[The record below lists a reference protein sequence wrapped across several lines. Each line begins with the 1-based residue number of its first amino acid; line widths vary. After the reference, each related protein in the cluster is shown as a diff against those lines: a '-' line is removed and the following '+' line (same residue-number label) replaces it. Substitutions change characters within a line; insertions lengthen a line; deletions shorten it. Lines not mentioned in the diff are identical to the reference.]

1 MDNLIFCGD
10 GGGKWRDAARECGWL
25 VGSQPKSMSL
35 TGLDFTDLDFKNM
48 FADGYLDRYCRFV
61 KRQQPQ
67 FAVLPD
73 ILTHAHIE
81 TCLETGDRVAD
92 DVGVLIVVPKV
103 SGIISEL
110 PLHIRSTPVVLGVPC
125 SRYGSRTNS
134 VCYWELASWKH
145 GVHLLGGSPIK
156 QLRLRDYLPV
166 TSLDC
171 RQHMNVS
178 VWGDYFKDGRYH
190 RDATYTPK
198 HDRIVELFK
207 ESCRNIMEAWR

>member
-25 VGSQPKSMSL
+25 VGSQPKSMNL
-35 TGLDFTDLDFKNM
+35 TDMDFTDLDFKKM
-48 FADGYLDRYCRFV
+48 DTDGYLDRYVDFV
-61 KRQQPQ
+61 AKQQPR

-81 TCLETGDRVAD
+81 TCFEVGERVAEN
-92 DVGVLIVVPKV
+92 VGTLIVVPKV
-103 SGIISEL
+103 SGIVSRI
-110 PLHIRSTPVVLGVPC
+110 PLYIRNTPVVLGVPC
-125 SRYGSRTNS
+125 SRYGSKTS
-134 VCYWELASWKH
+134 AVCLWELANWQF

-171 RQHMNVS
+171 RQHMNVA
-178 VWGDYFKDGRYH
+178 VWGDYFKDGRYQ